1 MRTTMG
7 QERINGLTLMR
18 VHYRVDIDINVLAD

>member
-7 QERINGLTLMR
+7 QERINGLTLMH